1 MKQLPDSF
9 ISTGRA
15 ILVTERHQGL
25 NMQRYVVVVP
35 SDDELIALEE
45 QFKGEF
51 RTATVSF
58 EVLEAALR
66 DWRKSQ
72 GNDCL
77 APLDWVCIDGA
88 MCLSIPVLKAGT
100 GSGPY
105 QILRGHKEAGRLLTA
120 FSLIEPKFPVL
131 LWSKPSL

>member
-45 QFKGEF
+45 
-51 RTATVSF
+51 
-58 EVLEAALR
+58 
-66 DWRKSQ
+66 
-72 GNDCL
+72 
-77 APLDWVCIDGA
+77 
-88 MCLSIPVLKAGT
+88 
-100 GSGPY
+100 
-105 QILRGHKEAGRLLTA
+105 
-120 FSLIEPKFPVL
+120 
-131 LWSKPSL
+131 